1 MTFKRH
7 ILMTEEKTTK
17 QRKVHFNSDTLEAL
31 TLYKDSLH
39 PFNVDDYIFT
49 SRKVNKNGEK
59 KLDVKALHK
68 IISNTCKELNIDG
81 HFGTHTLRKTGAYHI
96 YNDYIAHNPAILTRL
111 QKILNHTSP
120 TATLRYIGIDI
131 QEIDDIFDHFKLF

>member
-1 MTFKRH
+1 
-7 ILMTEEKTTK
+7 MTEEKTTK
-17 QRKVHFNSDTLEAL
+17 QRKVRFNSDTIEAL
-31 TLYKDSLH
+31 TLYKDSLN

-68 IISNTCKELNIDG
+68 IISDTCKELNIDG

-120 TATLRYIGIDI
+120 AATLRYIGIDI